1 MSKSSANIYLVAGAT
16 RGIGL
21 ALVAEIAEKEPSAV
35 IYAGGRNPSGSS
47 QLIELASKYRGRV
60 ELVKYVAADKAG
72 NEAIA
77 KEIGKKHGH
86 IDTVIANAGISNP
99 PGKVHE
105 TSVENYEEH
114 FSVNVL
120 GPIVLFQAFRDLLKA
135 SSLPRFIAVT
145 SSIGSIGMM
154 DMIPLDVSSY
164 GTSKAALNWV
174 VRKIHFENDWLI
186 AYPQCP
192 GPVDTDMAKAGRARD
207 TTGSFAEVAKLLTLR
222 EPAEAASILVRIIL
236 ESTREKDGGQF
247 HNMEGGRY
255 LW

>member
-1 MSKSSANIYLVAGAT
+1 
-16 RGIGL
+16 
-21 ALVAEIAEKEPSAV
+21 
-35 IYAGGRNPSGSS
+35 S
-47 QLIELASKYRGRV
+47 QLVELASKYPARI

-77 KEIGKKHGH
+77 KEIEKKHGH

-120 GPIVLFQAFRDLLKA
+120 GPIVLFQAFRDLLKV
-135 SSLPRFIAVT
+135 SSLPRFIAI
-145 SSIGSIGMM
+145 SSGAGSIGMM
-154 DMIPLDVSSY
+154 DMIPMDMSSY

-192 GPVDTDMAKAGRARD
+192 GLVETDMGAD
-207 TTGSFAEVAKLLTLR
+207 TTVQREEFVKHFTLR
-222 EPAEAASILVRIIL
+222 QPHEAASILVGIIR

-247 HNMEGGRY
+247 HNIDDGRY

>member
-1 MSKSSANIYLVAGAT
+1 MSNSSANIYLVAGAT

-21 ALVAEIAEKEPSAV
+21 ALVAEIAEKDPSAI

-47 QLIELASKYRGRV
+47 QLVEIASKYPGRV

-77 KEIGKKHGH
+77 KEIGRSMVTLTRLG
-86 IDTVIANAGISNP
+86 IANP
-99 PGKVHE
+99 LGKVHE
-105 TSVENYEEH
+105 TTVENYEEH

-135 SSLPRFIAVT
+135 SALPRFIAV
-145 SSIGSIGMM
+145 SSGAGSIGMM
-154 DMIPLDVSSY
+154 DMIPMDMSSY
-164 GTSKAALNWV
+164 GTSKVALNWV

-192 GPVDTDMAKAGRARD
+192 GAVDTDMGAV
-207 TTGSFAEVAKLLTLR
+207 TTGQREEFVKHFTLR
-222 EPAEAASILVRIIL
+222 QPHEAASILVGIIR

-247 HNMEGGRY
+247 HNIDGGRY